1 MSVTTFDPA
10 TIDPAES
17 LIIALIAIPLLLT
30 PFIVSPATNVP
41 SRYTNDS
48 FKLPEA
54 KSITFALALE
64 VDPVTIVPV
73 AKKVGSTIVTE
84 GNTGS
89 ESSSD
94 SYTACNL

>member
-1 MSVTTFDPA
+1 MIAVIAVPA
-10 TIDPAES
+10 
-17 LIIALIAIPLLLT
+17 LLT
-30 PFIVSPATNVP
+30 PLIVSPATNVP
-41 SRYTNDS
+41 SRYTNDN

-64 VDPVTIVPV
+64 VAPVTIVPV

-84 GNTGS
+84 GRTGS
-89 ESSSD
+89 ASSND

>member
-1 MSVTTFDPA
+1 M
-10 TIDPAES
+10 
-17 LIIALIAIPLLLT
+17 IIALIAIPLLLT
-30 PFIVSPATNVP
+30 PLIVSPATNTP

-48 FKLPEA
+48 VKLPEA

-64 VDPVTIVPV
+64 VAPVTIVPV
-73 AKKVGSTIVTE
+73 AKNVGSTIVTE

-89 ESSSD
+89 ASSND